1 MAKERIPVA
10 GNILA
15 IARSKA
21 EQAEQVADVATSYMP
36 TNIDLDK
43 LMPFQ
48 AADRQANSEPDTAEP
63 QAAVVGSED
72 PSAAK
77 PTRKA
82 GPVGKAKAKAKGKA
96 DSKPARER
104 KRISLYLE
112 DDVLTRIFQVSL
124 QHREQMSSATHRLI
138 IEALEARGL

>member
-1 MAKERIPVA
+1 MAKERTPVA

-43 LMPFQ
+43 LMP
-48 AADRQANSEPDTAEP
+48 P
-63 QAAVVGSED
+63 QASDRRIKSESADEPEMDAAGSED

-77 PTRKA
+77 PARKA
-82 GPVGKAKAKAKGKA
+82 GPAGKGKAKGKA
-96 DSKPARER
+96 ESKPARER
-104 KRISLYLE
+104 KRISLYLD